1 MGLNHESLFRREKA
15 IVCGSTDGIGKASA
29 IMMAERGAE
38 ITLVARNENKLNTTI
53 LELSQEQGQKH
64 SFISADF
71 NNPDELKQK
80 IHAYFD
86 QAVFPVHILVNNS
99 SGPDGGYFGA

>member
-1 MGLNHESLFRREKA
+1 MNLSLAGKKA
-15 IVCGSTDGIGKASA
+15 ILCGSTDGIGKAIA
-29 IMMAERGAE
+29 ILMAKRGAE
-38 ITLVARNENKLNTTI
+38 ITLVARNEDKLNITMS
-53 LELSQEQGQKH
+53 ELSREHGQKH

-71 NNPDELKQK
+71 NYPDELKQK

-99 SGPDGGYFGA
+99 SGPHGGYFGA

>member
-1 MGLNHESLFRREKA
+1 
-15 IVCGSTDGIGKASA
+15 
-29 IMMAERGAE
+29 MAERGAE
-38 ITLVARNENKLNTTI
+38 ITLVARKEKKLNTTI
-53 LELSQEQGQKH
+53 LESSQEQGQKH

-86 QAVFPVHILVNNS
+86 QAVCLVNILVNNS
-99 SGPDGGYFGA
+99 SGPHGGYFGE